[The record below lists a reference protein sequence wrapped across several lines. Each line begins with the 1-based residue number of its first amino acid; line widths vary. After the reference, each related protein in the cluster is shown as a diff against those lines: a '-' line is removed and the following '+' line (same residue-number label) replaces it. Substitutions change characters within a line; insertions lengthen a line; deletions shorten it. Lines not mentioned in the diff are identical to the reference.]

1 MGQIIAIVPGSGG
14 VGASVLAAAIAIR
27 AAAAHR
33 SVVAVDLDPWSGG
46 LDTVFGLEQEPG
58 WRWPELDSVSGVVDG
73 LELAGKLPA
82 TDGVPVLSSARGTGR
97 PQERPEVVRDVLLGL
112 AATHDLVVLDV
123 PRHEAALAVALS
135 LCDAVVVVVAH
146 HVAQLA
152 AASVVTERVKSLGA
166 EPWTV
171 LRGPRDLEDVE
182 ELVRDHLDV
191 SVLGRVGDDHRVVA
205 DLVEGVPPGVRARG
219 PVVEIADRLLIRLA
233 SLGPALP
240 GPAAPGA
247 GAPGTGTGVVVAGVA
262 DAPGVVAARPAAP
275 LARRSA

>member
-14 VGASVLAAAIAIR
+14 VGASVLAAAVAVR

-73 LELAGKLPA
+73 LELAGRLPA
-82 TDGVPVLSSARGTGR
+82 TDGVPVLSSARR
-97 PQERPEVVRDVLLGL
+97 PARPEARPEVVRDVLLGL

-123 PRHEAALAVALS
+123 QRHEAVLAAALS
-135 LCDAVVVVVAH
+135 VCDAVVVVVAH

-152 AASVVTERVKSLGA
+152 AASVVTERVKALGA
-166 EPWTV
+166 EPWAV

-191 SVLGRVGDDHRVVA
+191 SVLGRLGDDHRVAA
-205 DLVEGVPPGVRARG
+205 DLVDGVPPGVRGRG
-219 PVVEIADRLLIRLA
+219 PVVEMADRVLLRLGA
-233 SLGPALP
+233 LGPAVP
-240 GPAAPGA
+240 GASGLGA
-247 GAPGTGTGVVVAGVA
+247 GARA
-262 DAPGVVAARPAAP
+262 VAALGASAVSG
-275 LARRSA
+275 ARRSA